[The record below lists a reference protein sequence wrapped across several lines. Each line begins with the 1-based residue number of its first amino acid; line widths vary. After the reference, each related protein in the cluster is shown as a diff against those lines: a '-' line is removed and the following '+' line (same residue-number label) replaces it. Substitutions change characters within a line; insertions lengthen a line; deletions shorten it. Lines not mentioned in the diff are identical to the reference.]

1 MCTSA
6 YVTGLAFLMIKNKHE
21 PHRIG
26 KLRTQTEWAL
36 AERVEKVEAN
46 RGLTALHLAK
56 LEQVCSTV
64 DALSQLPRFHT
75 ERRQRRVTYAATIA
89 ALHDGRRERAA
100 AKRAVSGDD
109 EDADSD

>member
-1 MCTSA
+1 MRRYHRA
-6 YVTGLAFLMIKNKHE
+6 

-26 KLRTQTEWAL
+26 KLRMQSERAL

-56 LEQVCSTV
+56 MDQVCSTV
-64 DALSQLPRFHT
+64 DVLSQLPRFHT